1 MMATACDLV
10 SLVIILMSFWIHEGH
25 ADARTDVVSRSCG
38 KVNATRP
45 EIVVQ
50 RFSSMSNEMKRGMVS
65 DSKFAISESGE
76 APDDKV
82 YMLSQC
88 MEDLSNIEC
97 ESCFYQV
104 YHLLQHCLPSNGGR
118 VYLDG
123 CFARFENYNFFKE
136 VNGPADSKRCG
147 NDIEQEEEFKELVE
161 RVTMKMVKKAPGN
174 SGFAEGQE
182 NTNGLSAYGIA
193 TCWKT
198 LDKQSCAACLLHAA
212 ASSSSCLPSI
222 EGRALLAGCYLRYS
236 YYSFANSRCRKNDN
250 SGSFHAIFRFSFFL
264 NQDSQCTYHAL
275 LYISYAV
282 YGLAVCFFAIGV
294 GFYLGKVT
302 YKRKLRRNMQK
313 GVEVD
318 LSALHGTL
326 RFLQFKYSTID
337 KATES
342 FSEANKLGRGGYGEV
357 FKCKYLFEQGTLQDG
372 REIAIKRLFLSR
384 KNQIEEICNEM
395 DVISRTQHKNLV
407 RFLGCCFTNADSFF
421 VYEYLANRSLDRIL
435 FGKQSGVKD
444 IPPGQPHFRLS
455 IYFNYMINMLLSYR
469 FHTWKHF
476 QAKTVSEM
484 IDNSMEKS
492 EENVEEMERVVW
504 VGLLCTQESASQRPT
519 MKNVVEILK
528 QKEMR
533 LPTPS
538 KPPFTDEYSFQF
550 SAGKQ
555 F

>member
-10 SLVIILMSFWIHEGH
+10 SLVIILMSFWIHEVH

-45 EIVVQ
+45 EIVGQ
-50 RFSSMSNEMKRGMVS
+50 RFSSMSDEMKRGMVS

-76 APDDKV
+76 AHDDKV

-88 MEDLSNIEC
+88 MEDLSNLEC

-136 VNGPADSKRCG
+136 ITGPADSKRCG

-174 SGFAEGQE
+174 SGFADEQE

-198 LDKQSCAACLLHAA
+198 LDSQSCAACLLHAA
-212 ASSSSCLPSI
+212 SSSSSCLPST
-222 EGRALLAGCYLRYS
+222 EGRALHAGCYLRYS
-236 YYSFANSRCRKNDN
+236 YYAFANSRSHKNNN
-250 SGSFHAIFRFSFFL
+250 SG
-264 NQDSQCTYHAL
+264 TYDAL
-275 LYISYAV
+275 LYFSYAF
-282 YGLAVCFFAIGV
+282 YGLAVCFLAIGV
-294 GFYLGKVT
+294 GFYLGKIT
-302 YKRKLRRNMQK
+302 YKRKLRRSMRK

-326 RFLQFKYSTID
+326 QFLQFKYSTID

-342 FSEANKLGRGGYGEV
+342 FSEVNKLGRGGYGEV
-357 FKCKYLFEQGTLQDG
+357 FKGTLQDG

-395 DVISRTQHKNLV
+395 DIISRTQHKNLV

-435 FGKQSGVKD
+435 FGVNIKEYR
-444 IPPGQPHFRLS
+444 FRL
-455 IYFNYMINMLLSYR
+455 LQ
-469 FHTWKHF
+469 TWKHF

-492 EENVEEMERVVW
+492 EEKVEEMERVVW
-504 VGLLCTQESASQRPT
+504 VGLLCTQESASERPT
-519 MKNVVEILK
+519 MKKVVEMLK
-528 QKEMR
+528 QKDMR

-538 KPPFTDEYSFQF
+538 QPPFTEECMELSGSIHRRYSSLSNKFN
-550 SAGKQ
+550 
-555 F
+555 

>member
-147 NDIEQEEEFKELVE
+147 NDIEQEGEFKELVE

-212 ASSSSCLPSI
+212 ASSLSCLPSI
-222 EGRALLAGCYLRYS
+222 EGRALHAGCYLRYS
-236 YYSFANSRCRKNDN
+236 YYAFANSRCRKNDN
-250 SGSFHAIFRFSFFL
+250 SG
-264 NQDSQCTYHAL
+264 TYHAL
-275 LYISYAV
+275 LYISYAIYV
-282 YGLAVCFFAIGV
+282 LAVCFLAIGV

-342 FSEANKLGRGGYGEV
+342 FSETNKLGRGGYGEV
-357 FKCKYLFEQGTLQDG
+357 FK
-372 REIAIKRLFLSR
+372 
-384 KNQIEEICNEM
+384 
-395 DVISRTQHKNLV
+395 
-407 RFLGCCFTNADSFF
+407 
-421 VYEYLANRSLDRIL
+421 
-435 FGKQSGVKD
+435 
-444 IPPGQPHFRLS
+444 
-455 IYFNYMINMLLSYR
+455 
-469 FHTWKHF
+469 TWKHF

-538 KPPFTDEYSFQF
+538 KPPFTDECMELSDSIHRRYSSLSNKFI
-550 SAGKQ
+550 
-555 F
+555 

>member
-10 SLVIILMSFWIHEGH
+10 SLVIILMSFWIHEVH

-45 EIVVQ
+45 EIVGQ
-50 RFSSMSNEMKRGMVS
+50 RFSSMSDEMKRGMVS

-76 APDDKV
+76 AHDDKV

-88 MEDLSNIEC
+88 MEDLSNLEC

-136 VNGPADSKRCG
+136 ITGPADSKRCG

-174 SGFAEGQE
+174 SGFADEQE

-198 LDKQSCAACLLHAA
+198 LDSQSCAACLLHAA
-212 ASSSSCLPSI
+212 SSSSSCLPST
-222 EGRALLAGCYLRYS
+222 EGRALHAGCYLRYS
-236 YYSFANSRCRKNDN
+236 YYAFANSRSHKNNN
-250 SGSFHAIFRFSFFL
+250 SG
-264 NQDSQCTYHAL
+264 TYDAL
-275 LYISYAV
+275 LYFSYAF
-282 YGLAVCFFAIGV
+282 YGLAVCFLAIGV
-294 GFYLGKVT
+294 GFYLGKIT
-302 YKRKLRRNMQK
+302 YKRKLRRSMRK

-326 RFLQFKYSTID
+326 QFLQFKYSTID

-342 FSEANKLGRGGYGEV
+342 FSEVNKLGRGGYGEV
-357 FKCKYLFEQGTLQDG
+357 FK
-372 REIAIKRLFLSR
+372 
-384 KNQIEEICNEM
+384 
-395 DVISRTQHKNLV
+395 
-407 RFLGCCFTNADSFF
+407 
-421 VYEYLANRSLDRIL
+421 
-435 FGKQSGVKD
+435 
-444 IPPGQPHFRLS
+444 
-455 IYFNYMINMLLSYR
+455 
-469 FHTWKHF
+469 TWKHF

-492 EENVEEMERVVW
+492 EEKVEEMERVVW
-504 VGLLCTQESASQRPT
+504 VGLLCTQESASERPT
-519 MKNVVEILK
+519 MKKVVEMLK
-528 QKEMR
+528 QKDMR

-538 KPPFTDEYSFQF
+538 QPPFTEECMELSGSIHRRYSSLSNKFN
-550 SAGKQ
+550 
-555 F
+555 